1 MTVILTSSTI
11 DKKLENLV
19 IFEFIFEF
27 KITIHFEFNL
37 EIFVN
42 FEFNFVISV
51 NLNINFEIFVNVEF
65 IFQCFLSISSFLS
78 VADEVTMLF
87 EIPYPI
93 FDNGYSQAIFWAILC
108 RVTEACSLQN
118 TEGFLSNP

>member
-1 MTVILTSSTI
+1 MLNMNSQPA
-11 DKKLENLV
+11 KLMALWR
-19 IFEFIFEF
+19 IFQTYFEFIFEF
-27 KITIHFEFNL
+27 KITIYFEFNL

-87 EIPYPI
+87 EIP
-93 FDNGYSQAIFWAILC
+93 
-108 RVTEACSLQN
+108 
-118 TEGFLSNP
+118 